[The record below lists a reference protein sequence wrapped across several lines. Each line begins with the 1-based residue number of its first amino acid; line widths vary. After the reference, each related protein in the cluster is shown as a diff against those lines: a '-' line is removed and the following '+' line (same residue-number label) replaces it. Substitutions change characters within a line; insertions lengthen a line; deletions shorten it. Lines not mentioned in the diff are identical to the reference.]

1 MYPTEVIIDRSAL
14 RQNFRAIASLV
25 SPSQLV
31 PVIKS
36 DGYGHGIVEVA
47 QAFADAGARQFAV
60 FRLEEALT
68 LRQAGITQ
76 DLWIMMGLLPEEAE
90 VANDAGFRIAC
101 PDLANARMLSQ
112 IATKGKRHFDI
123 HLKVDT
129 GMGRLGVLPESVA
142 DATREIAA
150 LPGLRL
156 HGIFSHLANADSP
169 EHPVTR
175 RQLDCFRALLPSLPA
190 TCRENHLCASRA
202 ILHRYLPELP
212 YVRPGIC
219 VYGAPEFPGLRLDL
233 RPAMSLRSRVI
244 SCKTLPAGAN
254 VSYNCICTL
263 KRPSLVGVLPVG
275 YADGYLRELSNCGEA
290 LVRGRRVP
298 ILGTVCMGMVM
309 VDLSDLPD
317 AQVGD
322 EAVLLG
328 KQGDQEITVWE
339 ISEKAR
345 SIAHVVYCGI
355 GSAAAA
361 AGQRHYQN

>member
-1 MYPTEVIIDRSAL
+1 MYPTEVTIDRSAL
-14 RQNFRAIASLV
+14 RQNFRAIASLAE
-25 SPSQLV
+25 PSQLV

-47 QAFADAGARQFAV
+47 RAFADAGARQFAV

-68 LRQAGITQ
+68 LRRAGITQ

-90 VANDAGFRIAC
+90 EANDAGFRIAC

-112 IATKGKRHFDI
+112 IATARKRHFDI
-123 HLKVDT
+123 HVKVDT
-129 GMGRLGVLPESVA
+129 GMGRLGILPETMADVA
-142 DATREIAA
+142 RELTA
-150 LPGLRL
+150 LPGLRIR
-156 HGIFSHLANADSP
+156 GIFSHLANADSP

-175 RQLDCFRALLPSLPA
+175 QQLDCFRTLLPVLPA
-190 TCRENHLCASRA
+190 SCCENHLCASRA

-212 YVRPGIC
+212 YIRPGIC
-219 VYGAPEFPGLRLDL
+219 VYGAPEFPGLQLDL
-233 RPAMSLRSRVI
+233 RPAMSLRSRII
-244 SCKTLPAGAN
+244 SCKPLPAGAN

-275 YADGYLRELSNCGEA
+275 YADGYLRELSNRGEA
-290 LVRGRRVP
+290 LVRGHRVP

-309 VDLSDLPD
+309 VDLTDLPD

-328 KQGDQEITVWE
+328 KQGNQEITVWE
-339 ISEKAR
+339 LCDKAHT
-345 SIAHVVYCGI
+345 IAHVVYCGI
-355 GSAAAA
+355 GTAAAA